1 MAIAAYSSGNE
12 PVAPEESG
20 NAVPSLD
27 FSRQEILEA
36 LAASPLAALPSVSA
50 LAAET
55 ANGGN
60 QIMKMQAKF
69 DVASAQTHSPWE
81 AAIEHF
87 NDVARQFRAYEEEV
101 YWPTHYEIERRAPRP
116 SLEYTVWG
124 SENSSQIYEAR
135 PSDFERLCNDE
146 LHGEYV
152 RPIRDAWLH
161 YEKCNDAAEQELGWE
176 QIDQRSGELM
186 DLVIDAE
193 SAFMALPASNVRE
206 FAAKVEYAL
215 AYGAGCLETWA
226 EALRAEAAT
235 FASGVS
241 LPEQDFRSRCGAKS

>member
-27 FSRQEILEA
+27 ISRQEILEA

-55 ANGGN
+55 QNGGSKT
-60 QIMKMQAKF
+60 MKMQAKF
-69 DVASAQTHSPWE
+69 DVASAQSHSPWE

-87 NDVARQFRAYEEEV
+87 NDVSRQFRKFEEEV
-101 YWPTHYEIERRAPRP
+101 YWPTHYEIESRAPRP
-116 SLEYTVWG
+116 SLEYTIWWN
-124 SENSSQIYEAR
+124 ENSRQTYEVL
-135 PSDFERLCNDE
+135 PSNFEWLCNDE

-152 RPIRDAWLH
+152 RPIRDAWLQ
-161 YEKCNDAAEQELGWE
+161 YKKCSDAAEQELGWE

-215 AYGAGCLETWA
+215 AYGEGCLETWA
-226 EALRAEAAT
+226 EALRAEAVT

-241 LPEQDFRSRCGAKS
+241 LPEQAFRSRCGAKA